1 MPGINVT
8 LMSNTDT
15 TDFGFENVPS
25 LEKSRRVSNVFSS
38 VANNYD
44 LMNDLMSFGIHRLW
58 KRIAVHYAAVKPGHC
73 ILDLATGTGD
83 MALLYHERVGEN
95 GRIYA
100 SDVNRDMLLLGRN
113 KMVDHGIIQG
123 IHYLQANAECIPFQD
138 NCFDRVSIAFGLR
151 NVTDKDKALKS
162 MFDKIKYGGCLIIL
176 EFSQLVLPGIKKLY
190 DAYSLNVIPWIGK
203 TVAKDENSYR
213 YLVESI
219 RRHPN
224 QDTLMKMLQQAGFG
238 KVEYF
243 NLTGGI
249 VAIHRAYKIRI
260 FP

>member
-1 MPGINVT
+1 MPDINEKQ
-8 LMSNTDT
+8 MSDSGT
-15 TDFGFENVPS
+15 TDFGFENVSP
-25 LEKSRRVSNVFSS
+25 LEKSRRVSGVFSS

-44 LMNDLMSFGIHRLW
+44 LMNDLMSFGLHRLW

-95 GRIYA
+95 GNIYA
-100 SDVNRDMLLLGRN
+100 SDINRNMLLLGRN
-113 KMVDHGIIQG
+113 KLLDHGIIQG
-123 IHYLQANAECIPFQD
+123 INYVQANAEWLPFED
-138 NCFDRVSIAFGLR
+138 NSFDRISIAFGLR
-151 NVTDKDKALKS
+151 NVTDKNKAIKS
-162 MFDKIKYGGCLIIL
+162 MYDKIKYGGCLIIL
-176 EFSQLVLPGIKKLY
+176 EFSHLVLPRIKKLY

-203 TVAKDENSYR
+203 TVAKDEKSYR

-219 RRHPN
+219 RRHPDQESLKN
-224 QDTLMKMLQQAGFG
+224 MLQQAGFG

-249 VAIHRAYKIRI
+249 VAIHRAYKI
-260 FP
+260 